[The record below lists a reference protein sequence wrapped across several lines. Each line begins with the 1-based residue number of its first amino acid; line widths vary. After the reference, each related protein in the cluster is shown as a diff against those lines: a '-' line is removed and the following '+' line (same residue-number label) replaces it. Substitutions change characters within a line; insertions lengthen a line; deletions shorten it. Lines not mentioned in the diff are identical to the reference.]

1 MAVDARHDPREA
13 GVELLARV
21 AVAVEVRRRCEVHLA
36 ERVLDEP
43 VDDRPLVRE
52 VEVDRR
58 SGHERLAGDRV
69 HRQVVEALLGER
81 LAGRVEDRLLRG
93 VARLDGAPRRRG
105 RRCHRAASSAKAMRS
120 RVSYGSMISSTN
132 PRDAAT
138 PTGRCSAAEASA
150 GPTGSGPAAMSRR
163 CMISTACDGP
173 MTPILALGQAR
184 VRSAPRSREFM
195 TMCAPPYAW
204 RRVTVTRGVVATLNA
219 RSSEAPWRM
228 TPAFS

>member
-13 GVELLARV
+13 GVALPARV
-21 AVAVEVRRRCEVHLA
+21 AVAVEVRRRCEVHRA
-36 ERVLDEP
+36 ERVRDEP

-120 RVSYGSMISSTN
+120 RVSYGFMISPTT
-132 PRDAAT
+132 PGEAAT
-138 PTGRCSAAEASA
+138 PTGKCSAAWASA
-150 GPTGSGPAAMSRR
+150 SSAGSAPAAMSRR
-163 CMISTACDGP
+163 CMISTAWDGP
-173 MTPILALGQAR
+173 MTPILASGHAR
-184 VRSAPRSREFM
+184 GRSAPRSREVM
-195 TMCAPPYAW
+195 TICAPPYAW
-204 RRVTVTRGVVATLNA
+204 RRVTILAV
-219 RSSEAPWRM
+219 SSRR
-228 TPAFS
+228 